1 MITTISVSGP
11 FTPYRGG
18 VYAGCTNT
26 DRNHAVAVVGY
37 GTENGVDY
45 WLVKGSSP
53 PVLFKSI
60 NDVFLLQNSWGAG
73 WGESGYIRIQR
84 GVSMCGIGE
93 QITVVTCARGDTC
106 SQGTF
111 NSIDPAEGPGGGT
124 VVLASNRDL
133 SADGC
138 SGGGGDKDGGGA
150 PGGGGGGPPDGG
162 DGVDGGGG
170 GPPDGGDGGGGG
182 PPDGGDGGGGG
193 GGGCGP
199 GGCF

>member
-1 MITTISVSGP
+1 
-11 FTPYRGG
+11 
-18 VYAGCTNT
+18 
-26 DRNHAVAVVGY
+26 
-37 GTENGVDY
+37 
-45 WLVKGSSP
+45 
-53 PVLFKSI
+53 
-60 NDVFLLQNSWGAG
+60 
-73 WGESGYIRIQR
+73 
-84 GVSMCGIGE
+84 MCGIGE

-150 PGGGGGGPPDGG
+150 PGGGA
-162 DGVDGGGG
+162 
-170 GPPDGGDGGGGG
+170 GGDGGGGG
-182 PPDGGDGGGGG
+182 PPDGGNGGGGGGDGGGG